1 MINSEERIKKLWIQ
15 CPRGSI
21 EDPVWLDTFMDFS
34 FLEYNILCEAYEAL
48 MDEKTGMSRI
58 QYIVS

>member
-21 EDPVWLDTFMDFS
+21 EDPVWLDTFMDFVCA
-34 FLEYNILCEAYEAL
+34 EDNILRETYDAL
-48 MDEKTGMSRI
+48 MDEKTGMSNT
-58 QYIVS
+58 QYLQ